1 MNQKLQYGLLLLVA
15 LGLGGGIYYYFDL
28 QDKSGASFASKSE
41 FAHEVFREKN
51 KEIFE
56 KLGVEYLRNTV
67 VINPVI
73 NEVDVK
79 HSEQYLKA
87 PNHYDGLEKKYG
99 ALIPKGYVAPSTV
112 RFIDDVVGCGLFAEA
127 DIEKDQFVGEYTG
140 RIIDTDK
147 DLKDSKYSWD
157 YPIRHDKRGNPI
169 KNSLDAWDAGN
180 ELRFVNHDD
189 KPNAEVRMMPQG
201 GLWHVTYIAT
211 RPIKKGDQI
220 LTSYGQKYWGGKR
233 KGKKRIFVKDDGTQ

>member
-1 MNQKLQYGLLLLVA
+1 MSQKFQYLLLLLVG
-15 LGLGGGIYYYFDL
+15 LGLGGIYYYFEL
-28 QDKSGASFASKSE
+28 QNKSDVSFVSKPE
-41 FAHEVFREKN
+41 FAHEVFRENN
-51 KEIFE
+51 KKIF
-56 KLGVEYLRNTV
+56 KDLGVEYLRNTV
-67 VINPVI
+67 VINPII

-87 PNHYDGLEKKYG
+87 PNYYDELEKKYG

-112 RFIDDVVGCGLFAEA
+112 RFIDDEIGYGLFAEA
-127 DIEKDQFVGEYTG
+127 DIEKDQLVGEYTG
-140 RIIDTDK
+140 RIIDTK
-147 DLKDSKYSWD
+147 NLKDSKYSWD
-157 YPIRHDKRGNPI
+157 YPIRHNKRGNPV

-233 KGKKRIFVKDDGTQ
+233 KGTKRTFVKEDGSQ